1 MGRELVEVGMQT
13 TANSASTTVLP
24 ILKSGRE
31 VRGLLTLVIYLVEVE
46 KYGSWGRG
54 ILSPQDA
61 R

>member
-1 MGRELVEVGMQT
+1 MGRELVEAGMQT
-13 TANSASTTVLP
+13 MANSASTTVLP
-24 ILKSGRE
+24 TLKSGRE
-31 VRGLLTLVIYLVEVE
+31 VRGLLTLVIYLVVE